1 MPVLRYDTGNPGATL
16 ISGVGDALANALNPK
31 TRAEA
36 YLLQQHLMLQNLQ
49 YQQELRKQAA
59 QQTAIAQYGHI
70 VPPDQM
76 PMITNMIYQGASI
89 DDINRQAALSSGHL
103 VDATTPEA
111 YAQNREYYIRVFRK
125 LPEDG
130 LIDAGPNTIAANN
143 QIRAQQSGAVA
154 GAQTSGQQIA
164 TQTAIANPVPG
175 YVQGLG
181 DVEKAKAAGT
191 EQGKAS
197 VMGLPLNEPRVLPYN
212 PLSSDQITKMGAKV
226 MPDGSVQI
234 PPAVSYGRPTTILRP
249 LGNGQYQFGQMPGEA
264 EAAVAYQK
272 ANEGALQD
280 AASTSKLQAAQKLGA
295 QLDQLQDITGAIK
308 SYGSGQIPAA
318 VLNAI
323 NARWGTAFTDKQ
335 SLIKQAKQILTTEIA
350 QARQEL
356 GIKYLAGPEM
366 PVAQAAVG
374 SPTDPPDAI
383 ARVIGNNRAD
393 IQAALDQGTDAQ
405 KVLRG
410 QMSYDDY
417 TALNNQRGANLGQ
430 HQKEFLE
437 DSLNKYRDA
446 GALPRPTPPPVAQPH
461 PAPVLSPPPP
471 PASIVSPAV
480 AQPVVPPPP
489 APVVSSE
496 PQPPA
501 PVANPPPAAPKPNW
515 TWNAT
520 TGRAEPTP

>member
-59 QQTAIAQYGHI
+59 QQTAISQYGHI

-76 PMITNMIYQGASI
+76 PMITNMIYQGAPI
-89 DDINRQAALSSGHL
+89 DDINRQAALSSGQL
-103 VDATTPEA
+103 IDAATPEA
-111 YAQNREYYIRVFRK
+111 YAHNREYYIRVFRK

-130 LIDAGPNTIAANN
+130 LIDAGPNTLAANN
-143 QIRAQQSGAVA
+143 QVRAQQAGAVA
-154 GAQTSGQQIA
+154 GATTSGQQIA

-175 YVQGLG
+175 YIQGQA
-181 DVEKAKAAGT
+181 DIEKAKAAGAK
-191 EQGKAS
+191 QGDVS

-234 PPAVSYGRPTTILRP
+234 PAAVSYGRPTTILRP

-264 EAAVAYQK
+264 DAAVAYQK

-280 AASTSKLQAAQKLGA
+280 ASSTSKLQAANKLGA

-323 NARWGTAFTDKQ
+323 NTRWGTAFTDKQ

-417 TALNNQRGANLGQ
+417 IALNNQRGANLGQ
-430 HQKEFLE
+430 HQKEYMD
-437 DSLNKYRDA
+437 DSLNRYRDA
-446 GALPRPTPPPVAQPH
+446 GALPKAPAAPVTQQPV

-471 PASIVSPAV
+471 PVVSST
-480 AQPVVPPPP
+480 QPVPPVPVPP
-489 APVVSSE
+489 APVPV
-496 PQPPA
+496 PPA
-501 PVANPPPAAPKPNW
+501 SEANPPPPPVAPPPKVNW
-515 TWNAT
+515 IWNSAT
-520 TGRAEPTP
+520 GKAEPAP